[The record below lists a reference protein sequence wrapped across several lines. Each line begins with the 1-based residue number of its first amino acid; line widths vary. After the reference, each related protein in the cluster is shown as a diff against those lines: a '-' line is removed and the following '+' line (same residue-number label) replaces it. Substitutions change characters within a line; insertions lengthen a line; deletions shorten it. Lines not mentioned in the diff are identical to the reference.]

1 MSFGGCAPKT
11 QPDPIDSVRRVE
23 VITKFKKCART
34 PPLNRDAMHPLQ
46 DGPHVGSKENVSSRD
61 VNDVIIR
68 NHIRQQDAELNC
80 YRKQAEQ

>member
-1 MSFGGCAPKT
+1 
-11 QPDPIDSVRRVE
+11 
-23 VITKFKKCART
+23 
-34 PPLNRDAMHPLQ
+34 MHPLQ